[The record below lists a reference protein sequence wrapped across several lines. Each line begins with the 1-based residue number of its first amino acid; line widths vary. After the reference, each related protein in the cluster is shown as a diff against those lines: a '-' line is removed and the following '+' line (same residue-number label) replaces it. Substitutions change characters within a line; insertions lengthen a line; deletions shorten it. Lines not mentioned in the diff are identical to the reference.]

1 MVPGSAA
8 ISKPGDSGKMERRGG
23 LDTSRRPG
31 NRDCRWRTTPSIHL
45 EAICFSN
52 PGGVSETELLF
63 TNRSA
68 KFASKAGDLA
78 ENHFMT
84 IVAGMDRLGEFGN
97 FFLWNGAQDIEFI
110 TG

>member
-1 MVPGSAA
+1 MPLENHTIHPSR
-8 ISKPGDSGKMERRGG
+8 GD
-23 LDTSRRPG
+23 L
-31 NRDCRWRTTPSIHL
+31 L
-45 EAICFSN
+45 FY

-84 IVAGMDRLGEFGN
+84 IVAGMDRLGGFGN
-97 FFLWNGAQDIEFI
+97 FFLWNGAQDIEFN